1 MLEGK
6 VNRKLTLEDT
16 SVCTIFKLNFF
27 FLRGGGEEEMTHPKK
42 TISAV
47 GFSGLFYAP

>member
-27 FLRGGGEEEMTHPKK
+27 LRGGGGMTHPKK